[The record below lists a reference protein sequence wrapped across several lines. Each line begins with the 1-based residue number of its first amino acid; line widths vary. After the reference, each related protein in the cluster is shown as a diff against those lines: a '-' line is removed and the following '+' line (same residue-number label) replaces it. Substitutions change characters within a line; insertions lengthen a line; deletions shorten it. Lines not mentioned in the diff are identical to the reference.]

1 MSDGFGFV
9 IRFKKSADNGGT
21 GNPTSCKKI
30 KVVSSNTADCNNR
43 NFYSLTDRSQSFDRK
58 LCDVGFSGASE
69 DCTVLITG
77 KEDVVSDGKQTQI
90 LTGGDSRIRRI
101 TGGGCMLSALCTLF
115 LCTDTSAF
123 DAVRAAGALWRETA
137 LEAGRRTDAEK
148 SGIGSFHIHLFD
160 VLEEKL
166 MYTSKHK
173 F

>member
-69 DCTVLITG
+69 DCTAAY
-77 KEDVVSDGKQTQI
+77 VVCSGI
-90 LTGGDSRIRRI
+90 LAA
-101 TGGGCMLSALCTLF
+101 SASSTLW
-115 LCTDTSAF
+115 
-123 DAVRAAGALWRETA
+123 ALPPMI
-137 LEAGRRTDAEK
+137 K
-148 SGIGSFHIHLFD
+148 SGPRS
-160 VLEEKL
+160 
-166 MYTSKHK
+166 
-173 F
+173 